1 MITKKSSSVSSV
13 RKIFKWELGAQQG
26 FQALMQQKLQQQ
38 ALSWNQES
46 VDTALKEDRSKQFLF
61 SPFMRHVQNSCS
73 SSFKMAIL
81 KFNRLRGGL
90 NSDHFN
96 EILASFKP
104 LLQYPLTKL
113 LGRKQSETIC
123 VYRSANIY
131 IYFSSLRT
139 LTLCDNYSEK
149 LKNIIFIFL

>member
-1 MITKKSSSVSSV
+1 MGTWGSVGIPGSDATETTAVGSLL
-13 RKIFKWELGAQQG
+13 ELGI
-26 FQALMQQKLQQQ
+26 
-38 ALSWNQES
+38 SWYSFKGRQIQIVSFFTIYE
-46 VDTALKEDRSKQFLF
+46 AR
-61 SPFMRHVQNSCS
+61 CS

-123 VYRSANIY
+123 VYCSANIY

-149 LKNIIFIFL
+149 LKNIIFIFLWDDLKNF